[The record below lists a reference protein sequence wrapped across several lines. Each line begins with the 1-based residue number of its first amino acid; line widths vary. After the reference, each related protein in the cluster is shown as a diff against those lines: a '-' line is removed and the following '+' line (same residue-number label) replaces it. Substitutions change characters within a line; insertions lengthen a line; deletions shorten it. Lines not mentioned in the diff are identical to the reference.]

1 MTPAD
6 LENLRKLTNERL
18 TDKQIENVV
27 IYFEKRHLEVM
38 KDVLME
44 LYENVGSLVTGV
56 LASIDGVIE
65 REKSAKGES
74 K

>member
-65 REKSAKGES
+65 REKSAKGEF